1 MKELLC
7 PSTEPE
13 TAAMQTSEAPT
24 IDEGGAS
31 DQTTAPPAE
40 TAVDT
45 SVGADAD
52 LDLSA
57 APIAPVAADAMAVAE
72 PAPASV
78 GPAVDT
84 SVGDEAAPVALG
96 AAAVVSQHH
105 AVPHQHPHHAVPPST
120 AVVSESHD
128 VGATTDA
135 PAAAEPAESGVA
147 ESLGTSSLMEED
159 VSAVPEAEATPSS
172 DAGLVED
179 VANFFSVVPPA
190 AAPSVADG
198 AVAMQPV
205 QSAASE
211 PEHVQDQE
219 EGYMELDVP
228 GDGDGDG
235 QDGANI
241 DQSANILPDQS
252 AAPAAVAVALDAPDA
267 DATNQMDTDP

>member
-24 IDEGGAS
+24 ID
-31 DQTTAPPAE
+31 QTTAPPAE
-40 TAVDT
+40 TPVDT
-45 SVGADAD
+45 SVDADVD

-57 APIAPVAADAMAVAE
+57 APIATVVADAMAVAE
-72 PAPASV
+72 PALASV

-84 SVGDEAAPVALG
+84 PVGDEAAPAALG

-105 AVPHQHPHHAVPPST
+105 AVPHQHPHHAVPPSA
-120 AVVSESHD
+120 AVVSESHG

-135 PAAAEPAESGVA
+135 PAAAEHAESGVA

-159 VSAVPEAEATPSS
+159 VSAVPEAEETPSS
-172 DAGLVED
+172 DAGLVAD
-179 VANFFSVVPPA
+179 VATVVPPA
-190 AAPSVADG
+190 AAPSVADR
-198 AVAMQPV
+198 AVEMQPV

-219 EGYMELDVP
+219 EGYMELD
-228 GDGDGDG
+228 GDG
-235 QDGANI
+235 QDG
-241 DQSANILPDQS
+241 ANILPDQS
-252 AAPAAVAVALDAPDA
+252 AAPAAVAVALDVPAA

>member
-31 DQTTAPPAE
+31 DQTTAPPKK

-45 SVGADAD
+45 SVDADVD

-57 APIAPVAADAMAVAE
+57 APIATVVADAMAVAE
-72 PAPASV
+72 PALASV

-84 SVGDEAAPVALG
+84 PVGDEAAPAALG

-105 AVPHQHPHHAVPPST
+105 AVPHQHPHHAVPPSA

-135 PAAAEPAESGVA
+135 PAAAEHAESGVA

-179 VANFFSVVPPA
+179 VATVVPPA

-198 AVAMQPV
+198 AVEMQPV

-228 GDGDGDG
+228 GDGDNDG
-235 QDGANI
+235 QDG
-241 DQSANILPDQS
+241 ANILPDQS
-252 AAPAAVAVALDAPDA
+252 AAPAAVAVALDVPAA